1 MKNRKEDCSK
11 EQAVLELSDDTL
23 EQVSGGVSTDLPDKD
38 VNGHDDLEIGIR
50 EYDIPGNHDMRS
62 YDIENGI

>member
-1 MKNRKEDCSK
+1 MTIP
-11 EQAVLELSDDTL
+11 VELKDKQL
-23 EQVSGGVSTDLPDKD
+23 EQVSGGASPDLPDKD